1 MINNFLCTNIF
12 SNHSIALVDF
22 YKNILGIPV
31 INVIVD
37 QSDGVNFGFAENAPT
52 ICIWNAQKWGC
63 PASGATSFVFSSDL
77 LDATCEELK
86 EKGLDLEPPVR
97 FEWGTYELRLK
108 DPDGNE
114 VVIVETEK
122 E

>member
-12 SNHSIALVDF
+12 SNNSAELIDF
-22 YKNILGIPV
+22 YQNVLSIPI

-37 QSDGVNFGFAENAPT
+37 QSDGVNFGFAENTPT

-63 PASGATSFVFSSDL
+63 PASGATSFVFSSDY
-77 LDATCEELK
+77 LDDTFEELK
-86 EKGLDLEPPVR
+86 KKGLAIEPPVR

-114 VVIVETEK
+114 IVIVETQK
-122 E
+122 D

>member
-1 MINNFLCTNIF
+1 M
-12 SNHSIALVDF
+12 DF
-22 YKNILGIPV
+22 YKNILGIP
-31 INVIVD
+31 ITSVIVD
-37 QSDGVNFGFAENAPT
+37 HTDGVNFGFAENAPT
-52 ICIWNAQKWGC
+52 ICIWNAQKWGS
-63 PASGATSFVFSSDL
+63 PVSGPTSFVFSTDH

-86 EKGLDLEPPVR
+86 EKGLDIEPPVR

-114 VVIVETEK
+114 VVIVEMLK